1 MDITA
6 FWRPAL
12 ENCPSKHY
20 HPGANRA
27 LLAVIFG
34 VVGDEVGEI
43 GDQRLAYPRAFM
55 RVHPKDPSETRLW
68 HDLLRSVRRQLG
80 KDEVA
85 IIDAGVKVSDLQEA
99 DLDRYVLRLAINFTA
114 RRSQPAPYAGKD
126 RKPVY
131 GGKVR
136 WLLLRHRRFFE
147 ADNRLNL

>member
-1 MDITA
+1 VNITA
-6 FWRPAL
+6 FWHPAL
-12 ENCPSKHY
+12 ENSPSKHY

-27 LLAVIFG
+27 LPAVIFG
-34 VVGDEVGEI
+34 VVDGEVGEI

-55 RVHPKDPSETRLW
+55 CVYLKDHSETRLW

-80 KDEVA
+80 EDEVE

-99 DLDRYVLRLAINFTA
+99 DLDRYVLRLAINFTPC
-114 RRSQPAPYAGKD
+114 RSQPASYAGNG

-136 WLLLRHRRFFE
+136 WLLLRHHRRFE